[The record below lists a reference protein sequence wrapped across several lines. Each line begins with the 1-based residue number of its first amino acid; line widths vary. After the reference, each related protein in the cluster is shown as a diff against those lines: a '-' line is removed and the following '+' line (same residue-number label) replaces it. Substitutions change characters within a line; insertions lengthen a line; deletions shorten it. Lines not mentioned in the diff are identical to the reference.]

1 MLGSCL
7 STVAT
12 SSTVHLRISPKAV
25 LSSSVQSDRMLR
37 VVRLQA
43 HRRLLRRSDIR
54 HDLRFGK
61 QQLEPSTELQDCSP
75 YSFDLCISRDLIRA
89 EGLQSGESGLGTKE
103 KRRTGFTAFRSYF
116 PATRAS
122 LGDATF
128 RRFKKDKE
136 ISGRRD
142 ILSAPSYSNNRSN
155 FGDAGASPFTQVR
168 ELGYYSYE
176 QYSDDELGFNDN
188 DVTPQFVDTERWK
201 WRLTQFL
208 RDGKQQEMVSNDK
221 KDRRDYDHIK
231 SLVKQMGLHV
241 QLYTKVLVIS
251 KVPLPN
257 YRPDLDDR
265 RPQRLVTCWL
275 PLVSQIALL
284 L

>member
-1 MLGSCL
+1 MLG

-12 SSTVHLRISPKAV
+12 SSTVTISKAV
-25 LSSSVQSDRMLR
+25 LLSSVQSDRMLR
-37 VVRLQA
+37 VVRFQA
-43 HRRLLRRSDIR
+43 HRRLLRRP
-54 HDLRFGK
+54 DLRIYK
-61 QQLEPSTELQDCSP
+61 QLEPPADP
-75 YSFDLCISRDLIRA
+75 CISHDLIRA
-89 EGLQSGESGLGTKE
+89 EGSCNVELGFEAKAKKRIGLS
-103 KRRTGFTAFRSYF
+103 SYF
-116 PATRAS
+116 SATRAS

-128 RRFKKDKE
+128 RRF
-136 ISGRRD
+136 GRRD
-142 ILSAPSYSNNRSN
+142 LLSAPNYYNNKRSV
-155 FGDAGASPFTQVR
+155 FGDAGVGNFTQAR

-176 QYSDDELGFNDN
+176 QYSDDELGFYEN

-208 RDGKQQEMVSNDK
+208 RDGKQQEMVSIDK

-265 RPQRLVTCWL
+265 RPQRLVLYSCFRHSFYML
-275 PLVSQIALL
+275 
-284 L
+284 